1 ALMGMGPATESEA
14 AILANASFEG
24 DSLATGAPGVLS
36 DADGNYTLSA
46 PADWTLT
53 GGTGGVFAPAASIV
67 DPAGLTGSNVAWL
80 RQNATLAQ
88 DTGLTLEEGAIYR
101 LSLDLGDRSSMPWPS
116 GEARLMSGTTVLA
129 TLALDAPGDGEWS
142 SVSLETGAID

>member
-1 ALMGMGPATESEA
+1 SVVNFIAAYGTHPLILAANTLEDKRDAAMALMGMGPATESEA

-101 LSLDLGDRSSMPWPS
+101 LSL
-116 GEARLMSGTTVLA
+116 
-129 TLALDAPGDGEWS
+129 
-142 SVSLETGAID
+142 